1 MGERNEYDE
10 HNGQTE
16 VAEQSRPEYVDFT
29 VDDFPGGLAACLEA
43 ILMVADQPQTV
54 EDMARV
60 LVVDE
65 SDVEDA
71 LQALRTE
78 YEGDAARGIRPRG
91 FELRHTARGWQFA
104 NRAEFEPVVSAFVTD
119 GFGGAGYCGLPA
131 TGHPCAGG
139 GNPWRQLRW
148 RDSLARRAR
157 PYRRERHGP

>member
-1 MGERNEYDE
+1 MSERNEYDE

-43 ILMVADQPQTV
+43 ILMVADQPQAV

-65 SDVEDA
+65 GDVEDA
-71 LQALRTE
+71 LQALRAE

-91 FELRHTARGWQFA
+91 FELRHAARGWQFA
-104 NRAEFEPVVSAFVTD
+104 NRA
-119 GFGGAGYCGLPA
+119 
-131 TGHPCAGG
+131 
-139 GNPWRQLRW
+139 
-148 RDSLARRAR
+148 
-157 PYRRERHGP
+157 

>member
-1 MGERNEYDE
+1 MSERNEYDE

-16 VAEQSRPEYVDFT
+16 AAEQSRPEYVDFT

-71 LQALRTE
+71 LQALRAE
-78 YEGDAARGIRPRG
+78 YE
-91 FELRHTARGWQFA
+91 L
-104 NRAEFEPVVSAFVTD
+104 
-119 GFGGAGYCGLPA
+119 
-131 TGHPCAGG
+131 
-139 GNPWRQLRW
+139 
-148 RDSLARRAR
+148 SLI
-157 PYRRERHGP
+157 HI